1 MLNEIKSEAKANKDS
16 KLLINCLITQ
26 SAFGRFK
33 LNYESAFKNAGEA
46 LFLSEEIRDTLLI
59 AKAHEELGVLS
70 YMFKQDNDA
79 GFNFNK
85 AHKFY
90 KISFKNGECNT
101 NDILRSHYNLIMYSQ
116 RIVDGEL
123 LEKYVDSCS
132 ALSKQINKHDIY
144 QIYLDEK
151 RASIQEWNNNNYTA
165 LGLLQNSVSK
175 IEDLKPEAYNIHKN
189 FLSILYARIASIH
202 QKENEYDLAITYF
215 EKSFNASDYY
225 NEVTF
230 YRSFIDTQYAE
241 LMFYKGNYK
250 KAYEKLNEATVI
262 NDTYLN
268 PRNDKNAGF
277 LTVRNQYKE
286 QIEKKNEQINLQNAQ
301 LAERTQEALRFRILL
316 FIVIFIS
323 IIIGL
328 IIRSR
333 IKHIKHQKVERS
345 SQELIEIKNKELTTN
360 TLQLIEKDEII
371 KKLSQYIKKNDTG
384 HNSKSLI
391 KSIENQ
397 SESLWDAFN
406 KRFVAQNI
414 GFYERLQE
422 KVPNLSAADLK
433 ICALIKLNFTGKEMS
448 YLLGIS
454 LGSVHV
460 ARHRLRKKMK
470 LERDKNLTNFINS
483 I

>member
-1 MLNEIKSEAKANKDS
+1 
-16 KLLINCLITQ
+16 
-26 SAFGRFK
+26 
-33 LNYESAFKNAGEA
+33 
-46 LFLSEEIRDTLLI
+46 
-59 AKAHEELGVLS
+59 
-70 YMFKQDNDA
+70 MFKQDDDA
-79 GFNFNK
+79 GFNFKK
-85 AHKFY
+85 AHKLY
-90 KISFKNGECNT
+90 KIALKNGT
-101 NDILRSHYNLIMYSQ
+101 SSTLDVLKSYYNLIMYHQ
-116 RIVDGEL
+116 RIVDEVS
-123 LEKYVDSCS
+123 LEKYIDSCS
-132 ALSKQINKHDIY
+132 TLSKQIGTFHIH

-151 RASIQEWNNNNYTA
+151 RASIEEWQTNYHTA
-165 LGLLQNSVSK
+165 LGLLQNSIFK
-175 IEDLKPEAYNIHKN
+175 IEDLKPEAYNTHKN
-189 FLSILYARIASIH
+189 FLTILYARIASIY
-202 QKENEYDLAITYF
+202 QKQKNYELAIQYF
-215 EKSFNASDYY
+215 EKSFGATDYL

-230 YRSFIDTQYAE
+230 YRSFINSQYAE
-241 LMFYKGNYK
+241 LMFNRGNYK
-250 KAYEKLNEATVI
+250 KAYEKLNEASII
-262 NDTYLN
+262 NDQYLN
-268 PRNDKNAGF
+268 PRNDDNAGF

-286 QIEKKNEQINLQNAQ
+286 QIDKKNAQINRQNAE

-316 FIVIFIS
+316 FVVIFIC
-323 IIIGL
+323 IIIVL

-333 IKHIKHQKVERS
+333 MKHLKHQKIEKG
-345 SQELIEIKNKELTTN
+345 SQELIDVKNKELTTN

-371 KKLSQYIKKNDTG
+371 KKLSSYIKKNDIGTS
-384 HNSKSLI
+384 SKSLI

-406 KRFVAQNI
+406 KRFVSQNI

-433 ICALIKLNFTGKEMS
+433 VCALIKLNFTGKEMS